1 MMVADTVS
9 GESVVRNPIAP
20 GLFTWPSE
28 EPQLISSRPGPGQTP
43 DFPAHP
49 GDEELLL
56 SRTGTL
62 HTWTTQEF
70 PPPSPPYRGP
80 ERFEPYFVGYVAFP
94 EGVLVEGR
102 IVAAATDS
110 LTIGMSM
117 TVVVIPFRTEA
128 DGSVTMTFAF
138 APTSDSTET
147 EESA

>member
-1 MMVADTVS
+1 MVANTVPD
-9 GESVVRNPIAP
+9 ESVVRNPIAP
-20 GLFTWPSE
+20 GLFTWPSD
-28 EPQLISSRPGPGQTP
+28 EPRLISSVPGPGQTP

-56 SRTGTL
+56 PRTGTL
-62 HTWTTQEF
+62 YTWTTQEF

-80 ERFEPYFVGYVAFP
+80 EKFEPYFVGYVAFP

-102 IVAAATDS
+102 IVAAANDE
-110 LTIGMSM
+110 LTIGMPM

-138 APTSDSTET
+138 APASEPAET